1 MVVCSLMRALFVNP
15 SPIRGG
21 AEEMLDAFVRGFDP
35 ARVQAEIACLAP
47 GPFPDELEAS
57 GAVVHRIDAGR
68 MRQVHRRAATV
79 RTLAHMAKDFDVVCS
94 WQVKGHY
101 YGTPAARRAG
111 VKALWW
117 DHGIRPI
124 RGERS
129 WFAGGAVPRSLKADL
144 VLTSSRAAAAR
155 HEKSCAIHPGIDVA
169 RFDGR
174 GRDELRME
182 WGIGDE
188 PLVGIVGRLQPWK
201 GQHVFLR
208 AAARIARKNPQAK
221 FVIVGDAIGGFSAG
235 YPAQLRWLAGE
246 LGIEDKVVFAGQRRD
261 VPAVMAALDVFV
273 HASRSEPFGIV
284 IVEAMAAGVPV
295 VATRGGGVGEIV
307 VDGTTGTLVDVED
320 ERAMSDAV
328 LRFIADQPFAAAAG
342 REARDRAQAC
352 FSVDRMVEEL
362 TGVLESYAAKRV
374 EVAR

>member
-1 MVVCSLMRALFVNP
+1 MVVRPLMRVLLVNP

-35 ARVQAEIACLAP
+35 ARVQAEVACLAG
-47 GPFPDELEAS
+47 GPFTDELEAA

-68 MRQVHRRAATV
+68 MRQAHHWAATV
-79 RTLAHMAKDFDVVCS
+79 RTLARMAKGFDAVCS

-111 VKALWW
+111 VPALWW
-117 DHGIRPI
+117 DHGIRPV

-129 WFAGGAVPRSLKADL
+129 WLAGGAIPRSLKADL
-144 VLTSSRAAAAR
+144 VLTSSRAAAQR
-155 HEKSCAIHPGIDVA
+155 HRNACAIHPGIDVA
-169 RFDGR
+169 QFDGD
-174 GRDELRME
+174 GRDALRKE
-182 WGIGDE
+182 WGLGDE

-208 AAARIARKNPQAK
+208 AAARIVRKNPDAR
-221 FVIVGDAIGGFSAG
+221 FVIVGDAIGGFSEG

-246 LGIEDKVVFAGQRRD
+246 LGIADKVIFAGQRRD
-261 VPAVMAALDVFV
+261 IPAVMAALDVVV

-284 IVEAMAAGVPV
+284 IVEAMAAGKPV

-307 VDGTTGTLVDVED
+307 VDGSTGMLVAVED
-320 ERAMSDAV
+320 ERAMSDAA
-328 LRFIADQPFAAAAG
+328 LRLIVDRPFAGALGRAA
-342 REARDRAQAC
+342 RARAEAC
-352 FSVDRMVEEL
+352 FGVERMVTEFSDVL
-362 TGVLESYAAKRV
+362 TSSARRGA